1 MAPVM
6 LYDKIISFTVRPP
19 QLNLTSS
26 ASYFIWCVQIK
37 LFMKLKSLK
46 LKEQDIL
53 QSLFFSFLKVMQR
66 QFLRSGRVLASFKL
80 DIATVMQQ
88 PGITRKAT
96 IK

>member
-1 MAPVM
+1 
-6 LYDKIISFTVRPP
+6 
-19 QLNLTSS
+19 
-26 ASYFIWCVQIK
+26 
-37 LFMKLKSLK
+37 MKLKSLK

-88 PGITRKAT
+88 PGITRKASI
-96 IK
+96 IKNEHIEQYSTPVFFLRMSILSQVGCFD